1 MEKKMANR
9 YIIATL
15 CAAALSIGASA
26 QTFGGL
32 TLGQSDFLITDMV
45 QYSQFS
51 PNYGTARSTAMA
63 GAFTSLGADLSSMS
77 INPAGLGMYRTSE
90 IGLSLGMNFNSSKFS
105 TPYGDTSRNKFALN
119 NFGAAWNLYQSS
131 GKLTSFTFGVSYN
144 KLADYNYRLSAY
156 TPNSVASIADMFEQ
170 QLSGTAHS
178 RLTGEVYNTHP
189 QHLWGAILAYKNYL
203 IDPDPENATEY
214 ITSSI
219 APDASVEHLSQVD
232 SKGQMNEFNFSG
244 GFNMRNKVYF
254 GFSIGIVGLN
264 HDKRVFY
271 GESYTNNG
279 LDLDASGNVI
289 GVYDNRPSDVPLIYT
304 DYIQRVTASGV
315 GVNFK
320 AGVIYR
326 PTTSLRLGF
335 AVHTPTAMV
344 IDRRYQGQMFVKG
357 FDIPNDQYVES
368 DGYVQYTDEMYSQVE
383 FYTPT
388 RLMLGAS
395 YTFGQMAILSLDYE
409 HTCYTG
415 MRLDMNEGHVA
426 KNGYKEAVKANF
438 KGANT
443 LRAGIEVRPLPMLSL
458 RAGYAYYGSMMRDK
472 NAIFDNPIESTT
484 SSVSAGVGFNFGRC
498 ALDLA
503 YVCQS
508 TQLST
513 YDLFYYQNA
522 SGSFTSASG
531 ELTGK
536 LLRQQAILTFSVKM

>member
-1 MEKKMANR
+1 MANR
-9 YIIATL
+9 YFLATL
-15 CAAALSIGASA
+15 CAAMLSLGVSA

-45 QYSQFS
+45 QYGQISH
-51 PNYGTARSTAMA
+51 NYGTARSTAMA

-90 IGLSLGMNFNSSKFS
+90 VGMTLGMNFNSSKFS

-144 KLADYNYRLSAY
+144 KLADYNYRLSAR
-156 TPNSVASIADMFEQ
+156 TPNSVASIADMFER
-170 QLSGTAHS
+170 QLSGTHQNT
-178 RLTGEVYNTHP
+178 LKGEVYNTHP

-203 IDPDPENATEY
+203 IDPDPENGSEY
-214 ITSSI
+214 ITTSI

-232 SKGQMNEFNFSG
+232 SRGHLSEFNFSG

-254 GFSIGIVGLN
+254 GFSIGIIDLD
-264 HDKRVFY
+264 HSKRVFY

-279 LDLDASGNVI
+279 LNLDAEGKVI
-289 GVYDNRPSDVPLIYT
+289 GINQNMVPASEIPLIYT
-304 DYIQRVTASGV
+304 DYIQNVVAEGV

-335 AVHTPTAMV
+335 AIHTPSAMI
-344 IDRRYQGQMFVKG
+344 IDRSYQGQMFVKA

-368 DGYVQYTDEMYSQVE
+368 DIYVQYTDELRSTCEY
-383 FYTPT
+383 YTPT
-388 RLMLGAS
+388 RLMFGAS
-395 YTFGQMAILSLDYE
+395 YTFGQMAIVSLDYE
-409 HTCYTG
+409 RTWYNG
-415 MRLDMNEGHVA
+415 MRLDMNAGHVA
-426 KNGYKEAVKANF
+426 KNGYKEAIKNDFKA
-438 KGANT
+438 ANT
-443 LRAGIEVRPLPMLSL
+443 LRAGVEVRPLPLLSF
-458 RAGYAYYGSMMRDK
+458 RAGYGYYGSMMRDQ

-484 SSVSAGVGFNFGRC
+484 SSASVGVGFNLGRYV
-498 ALDLA
+498 LDFA
-503 YVCQS
+503 YVFQN

-513 YDLFYYQNA
+513 YDLFYYQNE
-522 SGSFTSASG
+522 SGSFTSSSG
-531 ELTGK
+531 ELTGN
-536 LLRQQAILTFSVKM
+536 LHRHQAILSFSVKM

>member
-1 MEKKMANR
+1 MANR

-15 CAAALSIGASA
+15 CAAALSFGASA

-32 TLGQSDFLITDMV
+32 TLGQSEFLITDMV

-51 PNYGTARSTAMA
+51 QNYGTARSTAMA

-77 INPAGLGMYRTSE
+77 INPAGLGMYRSSE
-90 IGLSLGMNFNSSKFS
+90 VGLSLAMNFNSSKFA
-105 TPYGDTSRNKFALN
+105 TPYGERSRNRFAMN

-131 GKLTSFTFGVSYN
+131 GSLTSFTFGVSYN
-144 KLADYNYRLSAY
+144 KLADFNYRLSAH

-170 QLSGTAHS
+170 QLSGTPQS
-178 RLTGEVYNTHP
+178 RLLGDNVYDTHP
-189 QHLWGAILAYKNYL
+189 QYLWGAILAYKNYL
-203 IDPDPENATEY
+203 IDPDPDNAEGY
-214 ITSSI
+214 ITTSI

-232 SKGQMNEFNFSG
+232 SRGHLAEFNMSG
-244 GFNMRNKVYF
+244 GFNMRNKIYF
-254 GFSIGIVGLN
+254 GFSIGIIDLE

-279 LDLDASGNVI
+279 LSLDTDGNVI
-289 GVYDNRPSDVPLIYT
+289 GVSNNRPSDVPLIYT
-304 DYIQRVTASGV
+304 DYIQQVMAEGV

-326 PTTSLRLGF
+326 PTAGLRLGL
-335 AVHTPTAMV
+335 AIHTPTAMA
-344 IDRRYQGQMFVKG
+344 INRIYQGQMFVKA

-368 DGYVQYTDEMYSQVE
+368 DYNVQYSDELRSTCE

-388 RLMLGAS
+388 RLMFGAS

-409 HTCYTG
+409 RTWYNG
-415 MRLDMNEGHVA
+415 MSLDLNAGHIA
-426 KNGYKEAVKANF
+426 KNNYKEAVKTNF

-443 LRAGIEVRPLPMLSL
+443 LRAGVEIRPLPLLSL
-458 RAGYAYYGSMMRDK
+458 RAGYAYYGSMMKDK

-484 SSVSAGVGFNFGRC
+484 SSASVGVGFNFGRC
-498 ALDLA
+498 VLDLA
-503 YVCQS
+503 YVFQN
-508 TQLST
+508 TALST

-531 ELTGK
+531 ELTGN
-536 LLRQQAILTFSVKM
+536 LHRHQAILSFSVKM

>member
-1 MEKKMANR
+1 MANR
-9 YIIATL
+9 YFIATL

-90 IGLSLGMNFNSSKFS
+90 VGLSLGMNFNSSKFS
-105 TPYGDTSRNKFALN
+105 TPYGERSRNKFALN
-119 NFGAAWNLYQSS
+119 EFGTACNLYQSS
-131 GKLTSFTFGVSYN
+131 GSLTSFTFGASYK

-178 RLTGEVYNTHP
+178 RLTGEVYSTHP
-189 QHLWGAILAYKNYL
+189 QYLWGAILAYKNYL
-203 IDPDPENATEY
+203 IDPDPDNATEY

-219 APDASVEHLSQVD
+219 APNASVEHLSQVD
-232 SKGQMNEFNFSG
+232 SKGQMNEFNLSC

-254 GFSIGIVGLN
+254 GFSLGIVGLH
-264 HDKRVFY
+264 HDKSVFY

-279 LDLDASGNVI
+279 LELDASGNVI
-289 GVYDNRPSDVPLIYT
+289 GVYDERPSDVPLIYT
-304 DYIQRVTASGV
+304 DYIQRVIANGT

-335 AVHTPTAMV
+335 AIHTPTAMV

-357 FDIPNDQYVES
+357 FDVPNDQYVES
-368 DGYVQYTDEMYSQVE
+368 DYNVQYTDELRSSCE

-388 RLMLGAS
+388 RLMVGAS
-395 YTFGQMAILSLDYE
+395 YTAGQMAIFSLDYE
-409 HTCYTG
+409 VTCYNG
-415 MRLDMNEGHVA
+415 MRLDMNAGHVA
-426 KNGYKEAVKANF
+426 KNSYKEAVKANF
-438 KGANT
+438 KSAST

-458 RAGYAYYGSMMRDK
+458 RAGYAYYGSMMKDK
-472 NAIFDNPIESTT
+472 EAIFDNPIESTT
-484 SSVSAGVGFNFGRC
+484 SSVSAGVGLNFGRC
-498 ALDLA
+498 VLDLA
-503 YVCQS
+503 YVFQN
-508 TQLST
+508 THLST

-522 SGSFTSASG
+522 SGTFTSASG
-531 ELTGK
+531 ELTGN
-536 LLRQQAILTFSVKM
+536 LHRHQAILTFSVKL

>member
-1 MEKKMANR
+1 MANR

-15 CAAALSIGASA
+15 CAAALSLSVSA

-32 TLGQSDFLITDMV
+32 TLGQSEFLITDMV

-51 PNYGTARSTAMA
+51 QNYGTARSTAMA

-77 INPAGLGMYRTSE
+77 INPAGLGMYRSSE
-90 IGLSLGMNFNSSKFS
+90 VGLSLAMNFNSSKFT
-105 TPYGDTSRNKFALN
+105 TPYGDHKRNKFAMN

-131 GKLTSFTFGVSYN
+131 GSLTSFTFGISFN
-144 KLADYNYRLSAY
+144 KLADFNYRLSAR

-178 RLTGEVYNTHP
+178 RLVGEVYNTHP
-189 QHLWGAILAYKNYL
+189 QYLWGAILAYKNYL
-203 IDPDPENATEY
+203 IDPDPDNDKEY

-219 APDASVEHLSQVD
+219 APNASVEHLSQVD
-232 SKGQMNEFNFSG
+232 SRGQMTEFNMSG
-244 GFNMRNKVYF
+244 GFNLSNKIYL
-254 GFSIGIVGLN
+254 GFSIGIIDLE

-279 LDLDASGNVI
+279 LSFDADGKVI
-289 GVYDNRPSDVPLIYT
+289 GVSDNRPSNVPLIYT
-304 DYIQRVTASGV
+304 DYIQRVMAEGV
-315 GVNFK
+315 GANFK

-326 PTTSLRLGF
+326 PIAGLRLGL
-335 AVHTPTAMV
+335 AIHTPTAMV
-344 IDRRYQGQMFVKG
+344 IDRTYYGQMFVKA
-357 FDIPNDQYVES
+357 FDVPNDQYVES
-368 DGYVQYTDEMYSQVE
+368 DNNVQYTDELRSDCE

-395 YTFGQMAILSLDYE
+395 YTFGQVAILSLDYE
-409 HTCYTG
+409 RTWYNG
-415 MRLDMNEGHVA
+415 MRLDLNEGHVA
-426 KNGYKEAVKANF
+426 KNSYKEAVKANF

-443 LRAGIEVRPLPMLSL
+443 LRAGFEVRPLSLLSL
-458 RAGYAYYGSMMRDK
+458 RAGYAYYGSMMKDK
-472 NAIFDNPIESTT
+472 SAIFDNPIESNT

-498 ALDLA
+498 VLDFA
-503 YVCQS
+503 YVFQN
-508 TQLST
+508 TELST

-531 ELTGK
+531 ELTGN
-536 LLRQQAILTFSVKM
+536 LHRHQAILTLSVKL